1 MLVLFIVGLCS
12 VSGRVEFTSGVAT
25 HPRFGVHLRGCF
37 FFYGVGFTTGGGNFP
52 RHGVGFTSGGGNFS
66 RFVVHLRGRF
76 FFYFEWCS
84 PPDVF
89 LWLLGCI
96 SLQRLGIH
104 CRWW

>member
-37 FFYGVGFTTGGGNFP
+37 FFTVWDSPPEAEIF
-52 RHGVGFTSGGGNFS
+52 HGMGFTSGGGNFS
-66 RFVVHLRGRF
+66 RFVVHLRGRW

-96 SLQRLGIH
+96 SLQLLGIH
-104 CRWW
+104 HRSW